1 MYSSFLIFMGYYLV
15 GIIILLTFAPKL
27 AFYEEIATIAL
38 GFAGG
43 IASECER

>member
-1 MYSSFLIFMGYYLV
+1 MYSSFFIFMCYYLV

-27 AFYEEIATIAL
+27 AFYEEIATITL

>member
-27 AFYEEIATIAL
+27 AFYEEIATITL